1 MGFLNPIFPV
11 RSIFFPVLM
20 ICCSVLLSTESTK
33 SQSIPYG
40 KIRGHVVDE
49 ATQSALP
56 LVNIM
61 IEGTGIGT
69 AADTAGNYN
78 IQRVPPGI
86 YNMKFMMM
94 GYEYRIVNNVVVN
107 PNRTTWQ
114 KIELKPSLVEGESIT
129 VTAGYFH
136 QARDGVVSN
145 RSMDYEEIRID
156 PGSAED
162 IQRVVQALPA
172 VVSAADQDNEIIVRG
187 GMPGENLFIMDHIE
201 IPNPNHFA
209 YQGAGGG
216 PINMINAQFVRR
228 VDFYAGA
235 FPARYG
241 DKASSVMDISLREGN

>member
-1 MGFLNPIFPV
+1 MKHLKHIPWFGKASHTIVIVCLCF
-11 RSIFFPVLM
+11 
-20 ICCSVLLSTESTK
+20 LLSNGY

-40 KIRGHVVDE
+40 KIRGKVVDE
-49 ATQSALP
+49 ATQSGLP

-61 IEGTGIGT
+61 IEGTEIGT
-69 AADTAGNYN
+69 AADTAGNYI

-86 YNMKFMMM
+86 YNIKFMMM

-145 RSMDYEEIRID
+145 RSMDFEEIRID

-172 VVSAADQDNEIIVRG
+172 VVSGADQDNEIIVNIR
-187 GMPGENLFIMDHIE
+187 ETH
-201 IPNPNHFA
+201 
-209 YQGAGGG
+209 Q
-216 PINMINAQFVRR
+216 R
-228 VDFYAGA
+228 
-235 FPARYG
+235 
-241 DKASSVMDISLREGN
+241 SLGIYIFCKKQ